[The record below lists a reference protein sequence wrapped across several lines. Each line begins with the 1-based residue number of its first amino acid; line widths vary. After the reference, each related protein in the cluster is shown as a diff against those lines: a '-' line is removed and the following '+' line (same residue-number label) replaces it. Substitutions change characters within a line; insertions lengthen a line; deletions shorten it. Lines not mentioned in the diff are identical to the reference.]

1 MAKRLKAN
9 IGYQPIV
16 EEVSRK
22 FVPRKE
28 TCSQRSHFGP
38 VTIDASGWMGGAVRK
53 SNRAGLGACT
63 RNYLVIRAN
72 ARQMEPTGDE
82 VAAREMFADAIKGRN
97 HIIRDLGQITSVQ
110 TLWMTAKDIRSKL
123 INGVSAE
130 GYTFYGWIMAVQYQG
145 LKNAAEAGK
154 TYDANTFPTKFD
166 N

>member
-1 MAKRLKAN
+1 MALRLKAN

-28 TCSQRSHFGP
+28 TCTAGGKVGP
-38 VTIDASGWMGGAVRK
+38 AEVVSNGWMGGAVRK
-53 SNRAGLGACT
+53 SYRAGLGACT
-63 RNYLVIRAN
+63 RNFLMIRAN
-72 ARQMEPTGDE
+72 ARETPVSQKELD
-82 VAAREMFADAIKGRN
+82 ARVRFADAAKGRN
-97 HIIRDLGQITSVQ
+97 HIIRDLGQITNVQ
-110 TLWMTAKDIRSKL
+110 TLWLAAKDVPSKV

-130 GYTFYGWIMAVQYQG
+130 GYTFNGWIMMVQYKG
-145 LKNAAEAGK
+145 LEKAEETGT

>member
-1 MAKRLKAN
+1 MAIRLKAN

-28 TCSQRSHFGP
+28 TCTAGGKVGP
-38 VTIDASGWMGGAVRK
+38 AVVETSGWMGGAVRK
-53 SNRAGLGACT
+53 SYRAGLGACT

-72 ARQMEPTGDE
+72 SRESVVSQKELDARGLFGDA
-82 VAAREMFADAIKGRN
+82 VKGRN
-97 HIIRDLGQITSVQ
+97 HIMRDLGQVVRVQ
-110 TLWMTAKDIRSKL
+110 DLFVAAKQDLSKV

-130 GYTFYGWIMAVQYQG
+130 GYTFNGWIMAVQYKG
-145 LKNAAEAGK
+145 LEKAAEGG
-154 TYDANTFPTKFD
+154 TDYDANTFPTKFD

>member
-1 MAKRLKAN
+1 MAFRLKAN

-28 TCSQRSHFGP
+28 TCTAGGAVGP
-38 VTIDASGWMGGAVRK
+38 VVVETSGWMGGAVRK
-53 SNRAGLGACT
+53 SYRAGLGACT
-63 RNYLVIRAN
+63 RNYLMIRAN
-72 ARQMEPTGDE
+72 GRETVPSADE
-82 VAAREMFADAIKGRN
+82 LAARVMFADAANGRN
-97 HIIRDLGQITSVQ
+97 HIMKDLGQITNVQ
-110 TLWMTAKDIRSKL
+110 DLFVTASANRSKL

-130 GYTFYGWIMAVQYQG
+130 GYTLNGWVMAVQYKG
-145 LKNAAEAGK
+145 LEKAAETGT

>member
-1 MAKRLKAN
+1 MPIRLKAN

-28 TCSQRSHFGP
+28 TCTAGGKVGP
-38 VTIDASGWMGGAVRK
+38 AVVETSGWMGGAVRK

-72 ARQMEPTGDE
+72 GREKEPTADE
-82 VAAREMFADAIKGRN
+82 LAARVMFADAAKGRN
-97 HIIRDLGQITSVQ
+97 HIMGDLAQITNVQ
-110 TLWMTAKDIRSKL
+110 TLFVTASADRSKL

-130 GYTFYGWIMAVQYQG
+130 GYTFNGWIMAVQYRG
-145 LKNAAEAGK
+145 LRNAAESG
-154 TYDANTFPTKFD
+154 TEYDANTFPKKFD

>member
-1 MAKRLKAN
+1 MALRLKAN

-28 TCSQRSHFGP
+28 TCTAGGKVGP
-38 VTIDASGWMGGAVRK
+38 AVVETSGWMGGAVRK
-53 SNRAGLGACT
+53 SSRAGLGACT

-72 ARQMEPTGDE
+72 ARETPTSQNE
-82 VAAREMFADAIKGRN
+82 ITARSLFADAVLGRN
-97 HIIRDLGQITSVQ
+97 HIIRDLGQITGVQ
-110 TLWMTAKDIRSKL
+110 SLFVTAAQDRAKL

-130 GYTFYGWIMAVQYQG
+130 GYTFNGWIMAVQYKG
-145 LKNAAEAGK
+145 LEKAAEEGK
-154 TYDANTFPTKFD
+154 SYDANTFPTKFD

>member
-1 MAKRLKAN
+1 MALRLKSN

-28 TCSQRSHFGP
+28 TCTAGGKVGP
-38 VTIDASGWMGGAVRK
+38 AEVVSNGWMGGAVRK

-63 RNYLVIRAN
+63 RNYMVIRAN
-72 ARQMEPTGDE
+72 ARETPVSQNELT
-82 VAAREMFADAIKGRN
+82 ARSRFADAAKGRN
-97 HIIRDLGQITSVQ
+97 HIIRDLGQITNVQ
-110 TLWMTAKDIRSKL
+110 TLWLAAKDVPSKV

-130 GYTFYGWIMAVQYQG
+130 GYTFNGWIMMVQYKG
-145 LKNAAEAGK
+145 LEKAAEEG
-154 TYDANTFPTKFD
+154 TSYDANTFPTKFD

>member
-1 MAKRLKAN
+1 MAIRLKAN

-38 VTIDASGWMGGAVRK
+38 VTVDANGWMGGAVRK
-53 SNRAGLGACT
+53 SSRAGLGACT

-72 ARQMEPTGDE
+72 ARQEEPTGNE
-82 VAAREMFADAIKGRN
+82 VAAREMFADAVKGRN
-97 HIIRDLGQITSVQ
+97 HIMRDLGQITKVQ
-110 TLWMTAKDIRSKL
+110 DLFVTASANRSKL

-130 GYTFYGWIMAVQYQG
+130 GYTFLGWIMAVQYKG
-145 LKNAAEAGK
+145 LQNAAEAGT

>member
-1 MAKRLKAN
+1 MALRLKAN

-28 TCSQRSHFGP
+28 TCTAGGKVGP
-38 VTIDASGWMGGAVRK
+38 AEVVSNGWMGGAVRK

-72 ARQMEPTGDE
+72 ARESVVSQKELD
-82 VAAREMFADAIKGRN
+82 ARVRFADAAKGRN
-97 HIIRDLGQITSVQ
+97 HIIRDLGQITNVQ
-110 TLWMTAKDIRSKL
+110 TLWLAAKDVPSKV

-130 GYTFYGWIMAVQYQG
+130 GYTFNGWIMMVQYKG
-145 LKNAAEAGK
+145 LEKAEEAGT

>member
-1 MAKRLKAN
+1 MALRLKAN

-28 TCSQRSHFGP
+28 TCTAGGKVGP
-38 VTIDASGWMGGAVRK
+38 AVVESSGWMGGAVRK
-53 SNRAGLGACT
+53 SSRAGLGACT

-72 ARQMEPTGDE
+72 ARETPVSQKELD
-82 VAAREMFADAIKGRN
+82 ARVRFADAAKGRN
-97 HIIRDLGQITSVQ
+97 HIMRDLAQITGVQ
-110 TLWMTAKDIRSKL
+110 ELFVTASQDRSKV

-130 GYTFYGWIMAVQYQG
+130 GYTMQGWIMMVQYKG
-145 LKNAAEAGK
+145 LEKAAEEGT
-154 TYDANTFPTKFD
+154 TYDANTFPKKFD

>member
-1 MAKRLKAN
+1 MAIRLKAN

-28 TCSQRSHFGP
+28 TCTAGGKVGP
-38 VTIDASGWMGGAVRK
+38 AEVAASGWMGGAVRK
-53 SNRAGLGACT
+53 SYRAGLGACT

-72 ARQMEPTGDE
+72 ARESVTSQKELD
-82 VAAREMFADAIKGRN
+82 ARVRFADAANGRN
-97 HIIRDLGQITSVQ
+97 HIMRDLGQITKVQ
-110 TLWMTAKDIRSKL
+110 ELYVAAKDDRSKV

-130 GYTFYGWIMAVQYQG
+130 GYTMQGWIMSVQYKG
-145 LKNAAEAGK
+145 LEKAAEDG
-154 TYDANTFPTKFD
+154 TSYDANTFPTKFD

>member
-1 MAKRLKAN
+1 MAIRLKAN

-28 TCSQRSHFGP
+28 TCAQRSHFGP
-38 VTIDASGWMGGAVRK
+38 VEVMANGWMGGAVRK

-72 ARQMEPTGDE
+72 ARQEEPNGKE
-82 VAAREMFADAIKGRN
+82 VAAREMFANAIKGRN
-97 HIIRDLGQITSVQ
+97 HIMRDLGQITGVQ
-110 TLWMTAKDIRSKL
+110 DLWMTAKDNRSKL

-130 GYTFYGWIMAVQYQG
+130 GYTFQGWVMAVQYKG
-145 LKNAAEAGK
+145 LQNAAESET
-154 TYDANTFPTKFD
+154 TYDANTFPKKFD

>member
-1 MAKRLKAN
+1 MALRLKAN

-28 TCSQRSHFGP
+28 TCTAGGKVGP
-38 VTIDASGWMGGAVRK
+38 AVVETSGWMGGAVRK
-53 SNRAGLGACT
+53 SYRAGLGACT

-72 ARQMEPTGDE
+72 ARETPVSPKE
-82 VAAREMFADAIKGRN
+82 ISAREMFADAAKGRN
-97 HIIRDLGQITSVQ
+97 HIMRDLAQITKVQ
-110 TLWMTAKDIRSKL
+110 ELYVAAKDDRSKV

-130 GYTFYGWIMAVQYQG
+130 GYTLNGWIMAVQYKG
-145 LKNAAEAGK
+145 LEKAAEEG
-154 TYDANTFPTKFD
+154 TSYDANTFPTKFD